1 MALSSQQIA
10 DLLLAQWQLLWWAKP
25 AERMRIIEE
34 TRADYEFQQTVEN
47 VRETMMEA

>member
-1 MALSSQQIA
+1 MSSQQLA

-34 TRADYEFQQTVEN
+34 TRLDMEFSEQMFAVEK
-47 VRETMMEA
+47 EMAA